1 MANTLVLLQLE
12 TYTSGLTLSFL
23 LSSLTR
29 FLKEIKKINPLK
41 VAQSTDVPVEI
52 LKNNAD
58 IFVDY
63 IYWFFNESL
72 NFCKFPTILKRANV
86 TPVFEKGFRGCK
98 EN

>member
-1 MANTLVLLQLE
+1 MANILVLLQLE

-52 LKNNAD
+52 LKDNAD

-72 NFCKFPTILKRANV
+72 NFGKFPTILKRANV